1 MVLRQKEYLYC
12 IGRGVENLL
21 DGTRCMVVQ
30 RSYSIV
36 PKMGSVWKEG
46 KERKGLVGFEK

>member
-1 MVLRQKEYLYC
+1 VYC
-12 IGRGVENLL
+12 IGRGVENLM

-46 KERKGLVGFEK
+46 KERVDGF